1 VKIQAIHAGGDFS
14 ETNTCT
20 SAGSMAP
27 GASCEVTAA
36 FQPTVTGP
44 RIGASGIETDVH
56 LIPVMLHLTGTGRK
70 R

>member
-1 VKIQAIHAGGDFS
+1 
-14 ETNTCT
+14 
-20 SAGSMAP
+20 MAP

-44 RIGASGIETDVH
+44 RIGAIGIETDVH